1 VREGKGII
9 LNLVIVPEGGGRAIS
24 NVNESDV
31 PIGGKLVVNDF
42 PKVRGRSRC
51 IIREYG
57 FIVQKQS
64 FQGAWALVNSLS
76 TNFSSRHLFW
86 VCKSFR
92 PSPPSSFLEQTCSQA
107 TRH

>member
-1 VREGKGII
+1 MRKQGRVREGKGII

-57 FIVQKQS
+57 FIVQKPVLSGSLGTGEQ
-64 FQGAWALVNSLS
+64 LVNK
-76 TNFSSRHLFW
+76 FQQ
-86 VCKSFR
+86 
-92 PSPPSSFLEQTCSQA
+92 QTSILGL
-107 TRH
+107 